1 MTPRGTEEWM
11 PQVWAGID
19 AGKTHHHCVVI
30 DTDGTRL
37 LSRKIANTEDDILA
51 LLADVLEIAG
61 QAEVLW
67 ATDLNQGGAALLIAV
82 LANNEQSLLYIPGR
96 TVHHAARTY
105 RGDGKTDAKD
115 AAIIADQARMRRD
128 LAAVR
133 GTDKVAVELRMLA
146 AHRADLVADRTRAI
160 NRLRATLLEY
170 FPGLEAAFDYA
181 HRKAAVVLLTHYQT
195 PEQLRRAGV
204 ARIAARLR
212 KAGCRMPEQIAQA
225 AVDAAQAQHTTVPGQ
240 DAAALIVKRLA
251 GEVLRLR
258 EEVEE
263 VESQLEIR
271 FRQHQH
277 AESLLSMPGFGPLLA
292 AEFIAFTGGT
302 LTAFESADR
311 LAGIAGVAPVP
322 RDSGRVSGNLHR
334 PKRYSRRLL
343 RTCYLAAESAARHH
357 PESRAYYD
365 RKRQEGKNHKQA
377 VLALARRRV
386 NVIWALLRD
395 NTTYQQREHTSSQ
408 AA

>member
-1 MTPRGTEEWM
+1 MPRF
-11 PQVWAGID
+11 WAGVD

-30 DTDGTRL
+30 DEDGARL
-37 LSRKIANTEDDILA
+37 LSRKVANTEDEILA
-51 LLADVLEIAG
+51 LLADVTGLADAG
-61 QAEVLW
+61 ELVW

-82 LANNEQSLLYIPGR
+82 LAANGQPLLYIPGR
-96 TVHHAARTY
+96 TVHHAAAAY

-128 LAAVR
+128 LTPVR
-133 GTDKVAVELRMLA
+133 ATDDIAVELRMLA

-170 FPGLEAAFDYA
+170 FPALEAAFDYA
-181 HRKAAVVLLTHYQT
+181 RRKGALALLAEYQT
-195 PEQLRRAGV
+195 PQQLRHAGV
-204 ARIAARLR
+204 ARVTAKLR
-212 KAGCRMPEQIAQA
+212 KTGTRQPEQIAQI
-225 AVDAAQAQHTTVPGQ
+225 AVDAAHTQHTIVAGQ
-240 DAAALIVKRLA
+240 DAAAMIVKRLA
-251 GEVLRLR
+251 GEALRLR

-263 VESQLEIR
+263 VESQLETR
-271 FRQHQH
+271 FRRHRH
-277 AESLLSMPGFGPLLA
+277 AESLLSLPGFGPLLA

-302 LTAFESADR
+302 LTDFESADR
-311 LAGIAGVAPVP
+311 LASIAGVAPVP
-322 RDSGRVSGNLHR
+322 RDSGRIKGNLHR

-343 RTCYLAAESAARHH
+343 RTCYLSAEVAARSP

-365 RKRQEGKNHKQA
+365 RKRHEGKTHKQA
-377 VLALARRRV
+377 VLALARRRI

-395 NTTYQQREHTSSQ
+395 GTTFHQESPPTTPI